1 MNCIIGKIL
10 ISEIFLGEVS
20 VDLEGG
26 YCFPT
31 NLGGVLPPL
40 LFFGGGITP
49 MYLGYN

>member
-10 ISEIFLGEVS
+10 ISEIFWGEVS

-26 YCFPT
+26 VLLSHEFGGGITPT
-31 NLGGVLPPL
+31 VV
-40 LFFGGGITP
+40 FGGGITP